1 MANYNYVSP
10 AKFVSYA
17 DLAKQESARL
27 MELAKLNQVNQNQAL
42 NKRRDKALAQIE
54 GLKTSGWAT
63 LHVEEFNKLRNKAL
77 YDINNDPNADFGAIA
92 TSLIEIHDKG
102 NSHAKVGEKDGE
114 YQSYIENPDLYDGG
128 NSPYG
133 MDAVF
138 TVDGLTERRN
148 RFNNVGLIDY
158 DSELGIGQF
167 RNPEYN
173 PNDPNSP
180 RTLKEVAV
188 NQGKTILSETSGVH
202 AGKEYYVTDTG
213 EKQYVSGSAFDS
225 SDLGNLGIFN
235 PDFAAADDIFP
246 SDAHQSFKTK
256 RGAGHFT
263 KLAKNL
269 NSQVDSGEKTY
280 DQARDAYIADALEYI
295 KPDGLYS
302 VSALSSSAVALWER
316 DTETDYSTDENI
328 STAIMEQYGTPWE
341 YYANQMADGA
351 DLFDPE
357 KGTGGGQKYTSTER
371 RQLRQF
377 KSKKRDQP
385 SEEFRRELND
395 PQYDWEK
402 ALLNAETDS
411 ERQAIQDIVIEGN
424 DGKFQLNPDFEFGQG
439 VEVRT
444 GNRDI
449 TYKGFYTNQ
458 VEIFE
463 DAGDNG
469 LVIIYTAG
477 KVAAG
482 SDEFE
487 VGYGTPFL
495 TEQAASTPFVVIN
508 MFKPDDGTDP
518 NADPEFTEEYE
529 ELMNSFDALPIKN
542 ALQTKIASAQ

>member
-27 MELAKLNQVNQNQAL
+27 MELAKLDQVNQNQAL
-42 NKRRDKALAQIE
+42 NKRRDKALAQIQ

-63 LHVEEFNKLRNKAL
+63 LHVDEFNKLRNKAV

-102 NSHAKVGEKDGE
+102 SSHAEVGEKDGE

-173 PNDPNSP
+173 PNDPDSP
-180 RTLKEVAV
+180 RTLKEVAIS
-188 NQGKTILSETSGVH
+188 QGKEIQSETSGVH

-263 KLAKNL
+263 KLASNL
-269 NSQVDSGEKTY
+269 NKQVDSGEKTY
-280 DQARDAYIADALEYI
+280 DEARKAYIDDAIEYI
-295 KPDGLYS
+295 KPEGLYS

-316 DTETDYSTDENI
+316 ETGTDYTTDENI
-328 STAIMEQYGTPWE
+328 SDAIRGEFGTPWE

-351 DLFDPE
+351 DLFDAE
-357 KGTGGGQKYTSTER
+357 KGTGGGSDLSRTDKRKLQ
-371 RQLRQF
+371 QL
-377 KSKKRDQP
+377 KSSKRNEP
-385 SEEFRRELND
+385 AREFVRELRD
-395 PQYDWEK
+395 LQFPWEE
-402 ALLNAETDS
+402 AFITAETPA
-411 ERQAIQDIVIEGN
+411 EREDIQNIVIEGE
-424 DGKFQLNPDFEFGQG
+424 DGKFQLNPNFEFGQG

-444 GNRDI
+444 GNKDV

-477 KVAAG
+477 KVDSG

-487 VGYGTPFL
+487 VGYDTPFL
-495 TEQAASTPFVVIN
+495 TDRASKTPFVVID
-508 MFKPDDGTDP
+508 MFKPDS
-518 NADPEFTEEYE
+518 EEYTEEYE
-529 ELMNSFDALPIKN
+529 ELINSFDALPLRN